1 MPSAFPKM
9 TAGPD
14 FAGRTVVVTGA
25 GGGLGSDIA
34 RRFGEAGAFVVVAE
48 IAAAAGRA
56 VADQLRGDGIEAVY
70 RPLDVRD
77 PASSASLVEAVTGER
92 GGVDVWVNN
101 AGVAHKG
108 PAETLPPEEWRESID
123 VMLSGAFYCSQAAAR
138 PMLEQG
144 RGVIVN
150 VASIIGCFPIEQR
163 VAYGTAKAGLIALT
177 EALGIEWADRGVR
190 VVGVAPAVVMT
201 EMVQKGLAE
210 GTATV
215 DAYERRTPM
224 RRLGT
229 KREVSDAVLYLAG
242 DEASF
247 ITAETLKIDGGW
259 GAYSFF

>member
-1 MPSAFPKM
+1 M
-9 TAGPD
+9 
-14 FAGRTVVVTGA
+14 
-25 GGGLGSDIA
+25 
-34 RRFGEAGAFVVVAE
+34 
-48 IAAAAGRA
+48 
-56 VADQLRGDGIEAVY
+56 
-70 RPLDVRD
+70 
-77 PASSASLVEAVTGER
+77 TGER
-92 GGVDVWVNN
+92 GSVDVWVNN

-108 PAETLPPEEWRESID
+108 PAETLPPEQWRESID

-229 KREVSDAVLYLAG
+229 KREVSDAVLYLAS